1 MHVDPAFSS
10 IRRWF
15 NTLLLCS
22 NNSSRRRNT
31 GNSFLSDNSLFS
43 LPLLSHPVN
52 RKNVIN
58 RRKEKKNIKGKIY
71 PSYPYFL
78 ILREHRFVRRTIYI
92 SKFNILN
99 FLEFHLP
106 RNIIVVVVARIEYR
120 SVEEKITKR
129 SIVCRR
135 FRGGEEGI
143 SERGGKAKTSAD
155 CVARSAPWKKER
167 THLVKTCRYFP
178 LLFLLLAKYTGSG
191 LC

>member
-31 GNSFLSDNSLFS
+31 GNSFLSDNSLFP
-43 LPLLSHPVN
+43 LPLLSRPVN
-52 RKNVIN
+52 RKNVIS
-58 RRKEKKNIKGKIY
+58 RCKKRKILKEKYILPIH
-71 PSYPYFL
+71 L
-78 ILREHRFVRRTIYI
+78 IFEHRFVRRTIYI

>member
-31 GNSFLSDNSLFS
+31 GNSFLSDNSLFP
-43 LPLLSHPVN
+43 LPLLSRPVN
-52 RKNVIN
+52 RKNVIS
-58 RRKEKKNIKGKIY
+58 RCKKRKILKEKYILPIH
-71 PSYPYFL
+71 L
-78 ILREHRFVRRTIYI
+78 IFEHRFVRRTIYI

-129 SIVCRR
+129 SIVCRKISR
-135 FRGGEEGI
+135 GRGGDFREGR
-143 SERGGKAKTSAD
+143 EGKDLCRLRGTQ
-155 CVARSAPWKKER
+155 RSLEKGED
-167 THLVKTCRYFP
+167 TL
-178 LLFLLLAKYTGSG
+178 S
-191 LC
+191 